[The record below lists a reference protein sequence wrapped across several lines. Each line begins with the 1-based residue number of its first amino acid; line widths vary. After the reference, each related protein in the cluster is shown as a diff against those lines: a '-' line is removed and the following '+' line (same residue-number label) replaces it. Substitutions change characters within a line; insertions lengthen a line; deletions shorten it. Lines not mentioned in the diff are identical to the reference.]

1 MITRRQILKS
11 SLLALGAL
19 TTTRTTRAIAA
30 SNKYGIVGQRAPEL
44 KVDYWI
50 DEHGKK
56 TEFKL
61 ADHQGK
67 WIFLK
72 GFQSWCPG
80 CHSHGLP
87 ALKKIS
93 DALAGNPDVVF
104 AGIQTVFEGGWI
116 NTQGKVRD
124 TQLEYDLKLPMGHDP
139 GGESGRSYT
148 MTDYRTGGTPWM
160 ILINPQRIVIYNDFR
175 INADKAIEFLK
186 AQTA

>member
-1 MITRRQILKS
+1 MLTRRQILKS

-19 TTTRTTRAIAA
+19 ATTHTTRVIAA
-30 SNKYGIVGQRAPEL
+30 ENQYGIVRQRAPEL
-44 KVDYWI
+44 KVDFWI
-50 DEHGKK
+50 DEQGKE
-56 TEFKL
+56 TDFKL
-61 ADHQGK
+61 ADHHGK

-104 AGIQTVFEGGWI
+104 AGIQTVFEGRWI

-124 TQLEYDLKLPMGHDP
+124 TQLKYDLKLPMGHDP
-139 GGESGRSYT
+139 GVDGRSYT
-148 MTDYRTGGTPWM
+148 MNDYRTGGTPWM
-160 ILINPQRIVIYNDFR
+160 ILINPQRIVIYNDLS